1 MPPLLVP
8 PFRFSTVE
16 PTLYRSAQPVPRNYE
31 FLKTLGLK
39 TVVALTPK
47 EDKEF
52 RRFAD
57 DEDIVVRHLT
67 VKQACE
73 NVTLLPE
80 QALLFLE
87 LVLNAENHPIL
98 VHCVNGTNTTGL
110 VIAAVRKLQNIS
122 PAFAIAEFCRFTED
136 RVVLPE
142 ELQFVESLRAELQ
155 VPAHIPSWLW
165 HNQAPSLTNFSLK
178 FREIPG
184 LENPLQDELRNL
196 RAQARE
202 PPSQAN
208 LRESTESHAEDSSEL
223 SRELQALDLALSR

>member
-122 PAFAIAEFCRFTED
+122 PAFAIAEFCRFTEYAANGQACCSSSSA
-136 RVVLPE
+136 VLM
-142 ELQFVESLRAELQ
+142 Q
-155 VPAHIPSWLW
+155 
-165 HNQAPSLTNFSLK
+165 LTSFLAAAVNFC
-178 FREIPG
+178 
-184 LENPLQDELRNL
+184 
-196 RAQARE
+196 
-202 PPSQAN
+202 
-208 LRESTESHAEDSSEL
+208 
-223 SRELQALDLALSR
+223 LALGLQRSRRAARGAPVC